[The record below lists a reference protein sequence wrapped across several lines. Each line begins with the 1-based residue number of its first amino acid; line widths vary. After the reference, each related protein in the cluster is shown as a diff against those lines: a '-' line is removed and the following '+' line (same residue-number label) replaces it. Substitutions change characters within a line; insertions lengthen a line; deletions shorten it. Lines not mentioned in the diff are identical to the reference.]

1 MALLMLTASSV
12 QAQKVKETTD
22 SVKAAVKSGNVKDA
36 YSKVSGALKT
46 KSANVKELIGTW
58 IYKEPAVYATK
69 GNLLVKAA
77 GNAVSSELEKL
88 LQDYIEKSNITSE
101 NTQITFYQ
109 DGRFERIISGRKAH
123 GIWLVNGEKLY
134 MGIDNVLTA
143 EVTVHHDDN
152 GLMLLMDVDKLLDG
166 LKNLGAM
173 KDTKANKRLIK
184 MSKRIPGLQAGIV
197 VVKKQ

>member
-77 GNAVSSELEKL
+77 GNALSSELEKL
-88 LQDYIEKSNITSE
+88 LRDYVEKSNITPQ
-101 NTQITFYQ
+101 NTRFTFYK
-109 DGRFERIISGRKAH
+109 DSRFERVISGHKGQGVWIVDGERLML
-123 GIWLVNGEKLY
+123 GVN
-134 MGIDNVLTA
+134 NVLTA
-143 EVTVHHDDN
+143 DITLHEEK
-152 GLMLLMDVDKLLDG
+152 GELMLLMDVDKLLNV
-166 LKNLGAM
+166 LQKLGAM
-173 KDTKANKRLIK
+173 KDTKTNKRLIK
-184 MSKRIPGLQAGIV
+184 LSKRIPGLQAGFL